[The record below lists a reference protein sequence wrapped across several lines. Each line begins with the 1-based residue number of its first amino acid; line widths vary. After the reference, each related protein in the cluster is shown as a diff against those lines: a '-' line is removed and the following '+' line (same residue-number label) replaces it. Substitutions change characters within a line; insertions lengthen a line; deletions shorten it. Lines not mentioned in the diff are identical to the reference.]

1 MCEIAENIG
10 RAEVSTSFTYR
21 LLQRLDMLA
30 GGGRVGDLIRQVVS
44 LLANET
50 SWKDDE
56 SRRTLCFAGIVRDDG
71 ENRQKSTQKASVV
84 TTIVAKCSK
93 RSAFSIG
100 FVRMQTGLHFEA
112 FYASWISLWDK
123 YYLQK
128 GGQDCGLKTSLAH
141 SEDESCASH
150 FLNAYPVQVHA
161 TLHAR

>member
-1 MCEIAENIG
+1 
-10 RAEVSTSFTYR
+10 
-21 LLQRLDMLA
+21 MLA

-56 SRRTLCFAGIVRDDG
+56 SRRTLCFAGIVRDYG

-141 SEDESCASH
+141 PTSSTHIQSKFTQHFMPGNSC
-150 FLNAYPVQVHA
+150 FWHA
-161 TLHAR
+161 HQTNWEQSS